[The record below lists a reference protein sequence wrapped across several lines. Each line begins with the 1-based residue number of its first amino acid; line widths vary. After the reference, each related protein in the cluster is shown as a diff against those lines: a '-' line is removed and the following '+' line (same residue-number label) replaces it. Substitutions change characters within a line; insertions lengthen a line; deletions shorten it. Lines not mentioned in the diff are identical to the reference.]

1 MSISIPTI
9 TKIIGA
15 ALATFLWIHYL
26 GMPYGLMAGIA
37 TALLV
42 LP

>member
-1 MSISIPTI
+1 MTMSIPTI

-15 ALATFLWIHYL
+15 VLATYLWIHYL
-26 GMPYGLMAGIA
+26 GMPYGLIAGVA
-37 TALLV
+37 TALMV